1 LEGFLFAVQQNHEFV
16 AQEIR
21 VSVTIH
27 LHKTHRRFAAGQ
39 ERVEIEGDTVGECLL
54 NLVDRYPELKPQLFD
69 GKGRL
74 QKTVEIYLNMASA
87 YPDELTRPTT
97 HGDRIH
103 VTLMLAGG

>member
-1 LEGFLFAVQQNHEFV
+1 L

-27 LHKTHRRFAAGQ
+27 LHKTHRRFTAGQ
-39 ERVEIEGDTVGECLL
+39 ERVDIEGQTVGECLW

-87 YPDELTRPTT
+87 YPDELARPTT
-97 HGDRIH
+97 AGDRIH
-103 VTLMLAGG
+103 ITLMLAGG